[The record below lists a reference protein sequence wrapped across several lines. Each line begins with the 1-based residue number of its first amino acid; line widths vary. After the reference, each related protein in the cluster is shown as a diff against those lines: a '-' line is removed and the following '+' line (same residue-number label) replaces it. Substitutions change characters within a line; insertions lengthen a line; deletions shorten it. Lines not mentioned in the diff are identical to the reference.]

1 MKFDLIKYNTSQD
14 TSHPIRNKWFRFYK
28 HDMSNEPKLPKE
40 YMSWDSVKRGH
51 AWKKTGKWDPTRLK
65 ELRTQVEEWYEFI
78 NRDENLIPIHGFWRC
93 YYHLW
98 RRTFTGELIILLP
111 DLYMGNSTIIDGF
124 QKIFWWVFNKLV
136 FSWFGLFLW
145 SLLGFLFTITLI
157 NIPLVLLGIVK

>member
-78 NRDENLIPIHGFWRC
+78 NRDENLS
-93 YYHLW
+93 
-98 RRTFTGELIILLP
+98 
-111 DLYMGNSTIIDGF
+111 LYMDFGDVIITCGEERL
-124 QKIFWWVFNKLV
+124 LV
-136 FSWFGLFLW
+136 
-145 SLLGFLFTITLI
+145 
-157 NIPLVLLGIVK
+157 N